1 MSDSCTF
8 LTCQNF
14 ALRQYPVFLRDF
26 WRFSSETGW
35 PLSKTSCPSMIS
47 MAPLRFCD
55 KIWHRLYPF
64 SPGTF
69 PRGTLTVF
77 CNTWQRRRATHTRV
91 GINDHK
97 HTTRNCFS
105 IGHFLQSRWPT
116 AAVATDD
123 ALTWVGRVQTNPRN
137 QTTDQGL
144 RRVYHLCILWL
155 VTVSTHRHRPK

>member
-91 GINDHK
+91 LVSTINTQFGTVFQLDISCNHGD
-97 HTTRNCFS
+97 RQQR
-105 IGHFLQSRWPT
+105 LRRMMRWPELGGYKQIH
-116 AAVATDD
+116 ATKP
-123 ALTWVGRVQTNPRN
+123 LTRAYDEF
-137 QTTDQGL
+137 TT
-144 RRVYHLCILWL
+144 Y
-155 VTVSTHRHRPK
+155 VSCGW